1 MIAGSHMHIASA
13 FVTGARLIR
22 RPPDV
27 QLREWVGCFW
37 ALPCTPDTR
46 IRSLPDGCATLSIEL
61 CDGHP
66 PQSFIT
72 GPRLTPG
79 EWSPVRQLTLV
90 GVRLRPG
97 VLFALTRV
105 PASKLSGRRTRLDR
119 WCAAD
124 AAELETGLAAAASHD
139 ECFDTL
145 EAFVRTRLRETPVD
159 ERIARAVRLLSGD
172 EGRMKIADL
181 AQRCR
186 TSARHLDRIFGR
198 WVGLSPKTFA
208 RIIRFQA
215 SLASLDPV
223 SPPDLADIANGLGFF
238 DQAHL
243 SNEFAQLAGLSPRR
257 IAPARVA
264 DFSKTQC
271 E

>member
-1 MIAGSHMHIASA
+1 MNLASA

-22 RPPDV
+22 RPPDER
-27 QLREWVGCFW
+27 LRESVGCFW
-37 ALPCTPDTR
+37 ALPCTADTH

-61 CDGHP
+61 CDGRP
-66 PQSFIT
+66 PHSFIT
-72 GPRLTPG
+72 GPRLAPG
-79 EWSPVRQLTLV
+79 EWSPACDLTLV

-97 VLFALTRV
+97 VLFALTRI
-105 PASKLSGRRTRLDR
+105 PASALTGRRERLDR
-119 WCAAD
+119 WRAAD
-124 AAELETGLAAAASHD
+124 AAVLERGLAAAASHD
-139 ECFDTL
+139 ECFDVL
-145 EAFVRTRLRETPVD
+145 EAFVRVRLAETPID
-159 ERIARAVRLLSGD
+159 ERIVRAVNLLSGD
-172 EGRMKIADL
+172 EGRTKIADL
-181 AQRCR
+181 AQRCH
-186 TSARHLDRIFGR
+186 TSARHLDRIFRR

-208 RIIRFQA
+208 RIMRFQA

-223 SPPDLADIANGLGFF
+223 AAPALADMASGLGYF

-243 SNEFAQLAGLSPRR
+243 SNEFAHLAGLSPRR